1 MIDTPEMEDG
11 PAITPEALANIL
23 RREYE
28 AADSYYEQ
36 IEELQQQAF
45 DYYEGKPLGTEV
57 EGRSQIVLP
66 DVQTAVDYMVQSVL
80 RTFASGDRVIEFEA
94 EDDGD
99 DQAAQD
105 ATAAV
110 DYYFMRKQD
119 GYRVLYDVL
128 NDGCLRKLGVM
139 KAVTEQRERIS
150 RETRTGPMEEIGLLE
165 EDAEIEGIKQNDD
178 GTFTVKIKR
187 TYIETCFTGQALP
200 LRYFRFSPRAK
211 HEDTAGYVAHVE
223 PKTRGELVEMGFDRE
238 QVYSLPRYNDNDLE
252 YYESEQ
258 LDYFNDE
265 ETSPAVELVE
275 LCEEYARIDVD
286 GDGIAERVKAFRVE
300 NEILRW
306 QGEPVI
312 DEETGEQARDEM
324 GEPAY
329 EEGELAVETVDDQ
342 PFAVFCPFPRPHAL
356 IGYSLADKVMDIQY
370 LRTMIARQMID
381 GMAFS
386 NLPRLVVS
394 EGGSADETLDDILSP
409 IPGAPIRVR
418 DASAVQPLQNSF
430 NVGQSLTVLEWATG
444 EGEKRTGITA
454 MNQGLDADA
463 INKTASGTAMMQ
475 AAGQQIEE
483 AVARQ
488 MAEAFGRLNAKIY
501 RLMRDNGEPFT
512 IRVDGEARQVDP
524 SQWPD
529 KMHVR
534 PRVGLG
540 TGSKDKRIQARMAL
554 YEPMTAAIAEGM
566 AGPEHAFKWM
576 DGIARDTGIGQGD
589 DFMYT
594 PEQLAEKAQNA
605 PPQQDPEMAKVEAEA
620 AMQQAK
626 MQADMQMQQAKIEGE
641 QQLAAMRMDM
651 QRQEAEARAQI
662 DRDRA
667 DFEADLAER
676 KAQFEADMALSKM
689 RLEAQLKREMADA
702 TVSQNREGGR
712 LDA

>member
-1 MIDTPEMEDG
+1 MIDTPEQIA
-11 PAITPEALANIL
+11 AILQ
-23 RREYE
+23 REYD

-36 IEELQQQAF
+36 IEELQKQAF

-66 DVQTAVDYMVQSVL
+66 DVQTAIDYMVQSVL

-99 DQAAQD
+99 DQSAED

-139 KAVTEQRERIS
+139 KAVAEQRERIT

-165 EDAEIEGIKQNDD
+165 EDAEIEDVTPNDD

-187 TYIETCFTGQALP
+187 TYIETCYTGQALP

-211 HEDTAGYVAHVE
+211 HEDSAGYVAHVE

-252 YYESEQ
+252 YYESDQ

-286 GDGIAERVKAFRVE
+286 GDGIAERVKAFRVGGE
-300 NEILRW
+300 MLRW

-312 DEETGEQARDEM
+312 DEETGEQAVDET
-324 GEPAY
+324 GEPVF

-394 EGGSADETLDDILSP
+394 EQGSADETLDDILSP
-409 IPGAPIRVR
+409 IPGAPIRTK
-418 DASAVQPLQNSF
+418 AQGAVQPLQNSF

-488 MAEAFGRLNAKIY
+488 MAEAFGRLCVKIY
-501 RLMRDNGEPFT
+501 RMMRDNAEALT
-512 IRVDGEARQVDP
+512 IRVDGQPRQVDP

-554 YEPMTAAIAEGM
+554 YQPMTAAIAEGM
-566 AGPEHAFKWM
+566 AGPEHAFRFF

-589 DFMYT
+589 DFMFT
-594 PEQLAEKAQNA
+594 PEQLAEKAQAA
-605 PPQQDPEMAKVEAEA
+605 PPEQDPAVIEAQGRVEVMREKA
-620 AMQQAK
+620 AF
-626 MQADMQMQQAKIEGE
+626 D
-641 QQLAAMRMDM
+641 
-651 QRQEAEARAQI
+651 
-662 DRDRA
+662 
-667 DFEADLAER
+667 ADLAAFKVQSQLELEAAKIDGTLDLQAYR
-676 KAQFEADMALSKM
+676 ARTEAQIAAMKARFEAQRKVELTD
-689 RLEAQLKREMADA
+689 
-702 TVSQNREGGR
+702 NRAGGR

>member
-1 MIDTPEMEDG
+1 MIDTPEQLA
-11 PAITPEALANIL
+11 AILK
-23 RREYE
+23 REYD

-36 IEELQQQAF
+36 LEELQRLAF
-45 DYYEGKPLGTEV
+45 VAYEGGPLGTEV
-57 EGRSQIVLP
+57 DGRSQIVLP

-80 RTFASGDRVIEFEA
+80 RTFTSGDRVVEFEA
-94 EDDGD
+94 EDEGD
-99 DQAAQD
+99 EQAAED

-119 GYRVLYDVL
+119 GYRVLYDTL
-128 NDGCLRKLGVM
+128 NDGSLRKLGIM
-139 KAVTEQRERIS
+139 KAVAEERERVS
-150 RETRTGPMEEIGLLE
+150 RETFTGPLEALGMLPEGMEV
-165 EDAEIEGIKQNDD
+165 EDVTQNED
-178 GTFTVKIKR
+178 GTVTAKLRRV
-187 TYIETCFTGQALP
+187 YIETCYTGQAVP
-200 LRYFRFSPRAK
+200 LREFRFSPRAK
-211 HEDTAGYVAHVE
+211 HEDTAGYIAHVC
-223 PKTRGELVEMGFDRE
+223 PITRGELVEMGFDRA
-238 QVYSLPRYNDNDLE
+238 QVYNLPRYNDSDLE
-252 YYESEQ
+252 YYESDK

-286 GDGIAERVKAFRVE
+286 GDGIAERVKVFRVE

-312 DEETGEQARDEM
+312 DEETGEQAVDQR
-324 GEPAY
+324 GEPAF
-329 EEGELAVETVDDQ
+329 EEGEMAVETVDDQ
-342 PFAVFCPFPRPHAL
+342 PFAVFCPFPRPHAMV
-356 IGYSLADKVMDIQY
+356 GYSLADKVMDIQY

-394 EGGSADETLDDILSP
+394 ENGSTDETLDDILSP

-418 DASAVQPLQNSF
+418 DASAVQALQNSF
-430 NVGQSLTVLEWATG
+430 NVGQSLSVLEWATG

-463 INKTASGTAMMQ
+463 INKTAMGTAMMQ

-488 MAEAFGRLNAKIY
+488 MAEAFGRLCMKIY
-501 RLMRDNGEPFT
+501 RMMRDASEPFT
-512 IRVDGEARQVDP
+512 IRVDGEARQIDP

-529 KMHVR
+529 KMHIR

-540 TGSKDKRIQARMAL
+540 TGSKEKRIQARMAL
-554 YEPMTAAIAEGM
+554 YQPMTLAIEQGL

-589 DFMYT
+589 DFMFN
-594 PEQLAEKAQNA
+594 PEQMAEKQAQEG
-605 PPQQDPEMAKVEAEA
+605 PEQDPEMVKVE
-620 AMQQAK
+620 
-626 MQADMQMQQAKIEGE
+626 
-641 QQLAAMRMDM
+641 
-651 QRQEAEARAQI
+651 QE
-662 DRDRA
+662 
-667 DFEADLAER
+667 
-676 KAQFEADMALSKM
+676 MA
-689 RLEAQLKREMADA
+689 LKREQAQFDAEMKVFEMDRRMELEAAKISGQLDLAAFKAETEARLAVMKASIEARLKVDMAD
-702 TVSQNREGGR
+702 NRPGGR

>member
-1 MIDTPEMEDG
+1 MIDTPEQLA
-11 PAITPEALANIL
+11 AILK
-23 RREYE
+23 REYD

-36 IEELQQQAF
+36 LEELQRLAF
-45 DYYEGKPLGTEV
+45 VAYEGGPLGTEV
-57 EGRSQIVLP
+57 DGRSQIVLP

-80 RTFASGDRVIEFEA
+80 RTFTSGDRVVEFEA
-94 EDDGD
+94 EDEGD
-99 DQAAQD
+99 EQAAED

-119 GYRVLYDVL
+119 GYRVLYDTL
-128 NDGCLRKLGVM
+128 NDGSLRKLGIM
-139 KAVTEQRERIS
+139 KAVAEQRERVS
-150 RETRTGPMEEIGLLE
+150 RETFTGPLEALGMLPEGMEVE
-165 EDAEIEGIKQNDD
+165 EATQNED
-178 GTFTVKIKR
+178 GTVTAKLRRV
-187 TYIETCFTGQALP
+187 YIETCYTGQAVP
-200 LRYFRFSPRAK
+200 LREFRFSPRAK
-211 HEDTAGYVAHVE
+211 HEDTAGYIAHVC
-223 PKTRGELVEMGFDRE
+223 PITRGELVEMGFDRA
-238 QVYSLPRYNDNDLE
+238 QVYNLPRYNDSDLE
-252 YYESEQ
+252 YYESDK

-286 GDGIAERVKAFRVE
+286 GDGIAERVKVFRVE

-312 DEETGEQARDEM
+312 DEETGEQAVDQR
-324 GEPAY
+324 GEPAF
-329 EEGELAVETVDDQ
+329 EEGEMAVETVDDQ
-342 PFAVFCPFPRPHAL
+342 PFAVFCPFPRPHAMV
-356 IGYSLADKVMDIQY
+356 GYSLADKVMDIQY

-394 EGGSADETLDDILSP
+394 ENGSTDETLDDILSP

-418 DASAVQPLQNSF
+418 DASAVQALQNSF
-430 NVGQSLTVLEWATG
+430 NVGQSLSVLEWATG

-463 INKTASGTAMMQ
+463 INKTAMGTAMMQ

-488 MAEAFGRLNAKIY
+488 MAEAFGRLCMKIY
-501 RLMRDNGEPFT
+501 RMMRDASEPFT
-512 IRVDGEARQVDP
+512 IRVDGQARQIDP

-529 KMHVR
+529 KMHIR

-540 TGSKDKRIQARMAL
+540 TGSKEKRIQARMAL
-554 YEPMTAAIAEGM
+554 YQPMTLAIEQGL

-589 DFMYT
+589 DFMFN
-594 PEQLAEKAQNA
+594 PEQMAEKQAQEG
-605 PPQQDPEMAKVEAEA
+605 PEQDPEMVKVE
-620 AMQQAK
+620 
-626 MQADMQMQQAKIEGE
+626 
-641 QQLAAMRMDM
+641 
-651 QRQEAEARAQI
+651 QE
-662 DRDRA
+662 
-667 DFEADLAER
+667 
-676 KAQFEADMALSKM
+676 MA
-689 RLEAQLKREMADA
+689 LKREQAQFDAEMRVFEMERRMELEAAKISGQLDLAQFKAETEARLAVMKASIEARLKVDMAD
-702 TVSQNREGGR
+702 NRPGGR

>member
-1 MIDTPEMEDG
+1 MIDTPEQIA
-11 PAITPEALANIL
+11 AILQ
-23 RREYE
+23 REYD

-36 IEELQQQAF
+36 IEELQKQAF

-66 DVQTAVDYMVQSVL
+66 DVQTAIDYMVQSVL

-99 DQAAQD
+99 DQSAKD

-139 KAVTEQRERIS
+139 KAVAEQRERIT

-165 EDAEIEGIKQNDD
+165 EDAEIEDVTPNDD

-187 TYIETCFTGQALP
+187 TYIETCYTGQALP

-211 HEDTAGYVAHVE
+211 HEDSAGYVAHVE

-252 YYESEQ
+252 YYESDQ

-286 GDGIAERVKAFRVE
+286 GDGIAERVKAFRVGG
-300 NEILRW
+300 EILRW

-312 DEETGEQARDEM
+312 DEETGEHARDEM
-324 GEPAY
+324 GEPVF

-394 EGGSADETLDDILSP
+394 EQGSADETLDDILSP
-409 IPGAPIRVR
+409 IPGAPIRTK
-418 DASAVQPLQNSF
+418 AQGAVQPLQNSF

-488 MAEAFGRLNAKIY
+488 AAETFGRFATKIY
-501 RLMRDNGEPFT
+501 RQMRDGGVPFT
-512 IRVDGEARQVDP
+512 IRVDGQVRQVDP
-524 SQWPD
+524 SQWPPN
-529 KMHVR
+529 MHVR
-534 PRVGLG
+534 ARVGLG

-554 YEPMTAAIAEGM
+554 YPVITELFGQGL
-566 AGPEHAFKWM
+566 AGAEHAYKWV
-576 DGIARDTGIGQGD
+576 DGVARDTGIGQGD
-589 DFMYT
+589 DFMFT
-594 PEQLAEKAQNA
+594 PEQLAEKAQAA
-605 PPQQDPEMAKVEAEA
+605 PPEQDPEMAKVEAEM

-626 MQADMQMQQAKIEGE
+626 IQGE
-641 QQLAAMRMDM
+641 QQLAQMRMQL
-651 QRQEAEARAQI
+651 QREEAEAKAQLERERAE
-662 DRDRA
+662 
-667 DFEADLAER
+667 FEAQLARE
-676 KAQFEADMALSKM
+676 KAQFEADMAVEKM
-689 RLEAQLKREMADA
+689 QIEARLKQQMAETA
-702 TVSQNREGGR
+702 ISQNRDGGR

>member
-1 MIDTPEMEDG
+1 MIDTPEQIA
-11 PAITPEALANIL
+11 AILQ
-23 RREYE
+23 REYD

-36 IEELQQQAF
+36 IEELQKQAF

-66 DVQTAVDYMVQSVL
+66 DVQTAIDYMVQSVL
-80 RTFASGDRVIEFEA
+80 RTFASGDRVVEFEA

-99 DQAAQD
+99 DQSAQD

-128 NDGCLRKLGVM
+128 NDGCLRKRGVM
-139 KAVTEQRERIS
+139 KAVAEQRERIT

-165 EDAEIEGIKQNDD
+165 EDAEIEDVTPNDD

-187 TYIETCFTGQALP
+187 TYIETCYTGQALP

-211 HEDTAGYVAHVE
+211 HEDSAGYVAHVE

-252 YYESEQ
+252 YYESDQ

-286 GDGIAERVKAFRVE
+286 GDGIAERVKAFRVGGE
-300 NEILRW
+300 MLRW

-312 DEETGEQARDEM
+312 DEETGEQAVDET
-324 GEPAY
+324 GEPVF

-394 EGGSADETLDDILSP
+394 EQGSADETLDDILSP
-409 IPGAPIRVR
+409 IPGAPIRTK
-418 DASAVQPLQNSF
+418 AQGAVQPLQNSF

-488 MAEAFGRLNAKIY
+488 MAEAFGRLCVKIY
-501 RLMRDNGEPFT
+501 RMMRDNAEAFT
-512 IRVDGEARQVDP
+512 IRVDGQPRQVDP

-554 YEPMTAAIAEGM
+554 YQPMTAAIAEGM
-566 AGPEHAFKWM
+566 AGPEHAFRFF

-589 DFMYT
+589 DFMFT
-594 PEQLAEKAQNA
+594 PEQLAEKAQAA
-605 PPQQDPEMAKVEAEA
+605 PPEQDPEMAKVEAEM

-626 MQADMQMQQAKIEGE
+626 IQGE
-641 QQLAAMRMDM
+641 QQLAQMRMQL
-651 QRQEAEARAQI
+651 QREEAEAKAQLERERAE
-662 DRDRA
+662 
-667 DFEADLAER
+667 FEAQLARE
-676 KAQFEADMALSKM
+676 KAQFEADMAVEKM
-689 RLEAQLKREMADA
+689 QIEARLKQQMAETA
-702 TVSQNREGGR
+702 ISQNRDGGR

>member
-1 MIDTPEMEDG
+1 MIDTPEQI
-11 PAITPEALANIL
+11 ASIL

-36 IEELQQQAF
+36 IEELQKQAF

-57 EGRSQIVLP
+57 DGRSQIVLP

-99 DQAAQD
+99 DQAAED

-119 GYRVLYDVL
+119 GYRVLYDTL
-128 NDGCLRKLGVM
+128 NDGCLRKIGVM
-139 KAVTEQRERIS
+139 KAVAEQRERVS
-150 RETRTGPMEEIGLLE
+150 RETATVPMEALGMLPEGVE
-165 EDAEIEGIKQNDD
+165 VEDITENDD
-178 GTFTVKIKR
+178 GTVTVKLKR
-187 TYIETCFTGQALP
+187 VYIETCYTGQALP

-252 YYESEQ
+252 YYESDQ

-312 DEETGEQARDEM
+312 DPETGEQAVDDK
-324 GEPAY
+324 GDPVF

-386 NLPRLVVS
+386 NLPRLLVS
-394 EGGSADETLDDILSP
+394 ENGSADETLDDILSP

-488 MAEAFGRLNAKIY
+488 MAEAFGRLCVKIY
-501 RLMRDNGEPFT
+501 RMMRETGQAFT

-529 KMHVR
+529 KMYVR

-589 DFMYT
+589 DFMFT
-594 PEQLAEKAQNA
+594 PEQLAEKQATE
-605 PPQQDPEMAKVEAEA
+605 PQQPDPEMAKVEAQA
-620 AMQQAK
+620 QLQQL
-626 MQADMQMQQAKIEGE
+626 KIEGE
-641 QQLAAMRMDM
+641 QQLAAMRLEL
-651 QRQEAEARAQI
+651 QRQEAAEKARL
-662 DRDRA
+662 DRERA
-667 DFEADLAER
+667 EF
-676 KAQFEADMALSKM
+676 
-689 RLEAQLKREMADA
+689 EAQLARDKARFEAELAVEKMELEQQLKRRMAEA

>member
-1 MIDTPEMEDG
+1 MIDTPEQLA
-11 PAITPEALANIL
+11 AILK
-23 RREYE
+23 REYD

-36 IEELQQQAF
+36 LEELQRLAF
-45 DYYEGKPLGTEV
+45 VAYEGGPLGTEV
-57 EGRSQIVLP
+57 DGRSQIVLP

-80 RTFASGDRVIEFEA
+80 RTFTSGDRVVEFEA
-94 EDDGD
+94 EDEGD
-99 DQAAQD
+99 EQAAED

-119 GYRVLYDVL
+119 GYRVLYDTL
-128 NDGCLRKLGVM
+128 NDGSLRKLGIM
-139 KAVTEQRERIS
+139 KAVAEERERVS
-150 RETRTGPMEEIGLLE
+150 RETFTGPLEALGMLPEGMEV
-165 EDAEIEGIKQNDD
+165 EDATQNED
-178 GTFTVKIKR
+178 GTVTAKLRRV
-187 TYIETCFTGQALP
+187 YIETCYTGQAVP
-200 LRYFRFSPRAK
+200 LREFRFSPRAK
-211 HEDTAGYVAHVE
+211 HEDTAGYIAHVC
-223 PKTRGELVEMGFDRE
+223 PITRGELVEMGFDRA
-238 QVYSLPRYNDNDLE
+238 QVYNLPRYNDSDLE
-252 YYESEQ
+252 YYESDK

-286 GDGIAERVKAFRVE
+286 GDGIAERVKVFRVE

-312 DEETGEQARDEM
+312 DEETGEQAVDQR
-324 GEPAY
+324 GEPAF
-329 EEGELAVETVDDQ
+329 EEGEMAVETVDDQ
-342 PFAVFCPFPRPHAL
+342 PFAVFCPFPRPHAMV
-356 IGYSLADKVMDIQY
+356 GYSLADKVMDIQY

-394 EGGSADETLDDILSP
+394 ENGSTDETLDDILSP

-418 DASAVQPLQNSF
+418 DASAVQALQNSF
-430 NVGQSLTVLEWATG
+430 NVGQSLSVLEWATG

-463 INKTASGTAMMQ
+463 INKTAMGTAMMQ

-488 MAEAFGRLNAKIY
+488 MAEAFGRLCMKIY
-501 RLMRDNGEPFT
+501 RMMRDASEPFT
-512 IRVDGEARQVDP
+512 IRVDGEARQIDP

-529 KMHVR
+529 KMHIR

-540 TGSKDKRIQARMAL
+540 TGSKEKRIQARMAL
-554 YEPMTAAIAEGM
+554 YQPMTLAIEQGL

-589 DFMYT
+589 DFMFN
-594 PEQLAEKAQNA
+594 PEQMAEKQAQEG
-605 PPQQDPEMAKVEAEA
+605 PEQDPEMVKVE
-620 AMQQAK
+620 
-626 MQADMQMQQAKIEGE
+626 
-641 QQLAAMRMDM
+641 
-651 QRQEAEARAQI
+651 QE
-662 DRDRA
+662 
-667 DFEADLAER
+667 
-676 KAQFEADMALSKM
+676 MA
-689 RLEAQLKREMADA
+689 LKREQAQFDAEMRVFEMERRMELEAAKISGQLDLAAFKAETEARLAVMKASIEARLKVDMAD
-702 TVSQNREGGR
+702 NRPGGR

>member
-1 MIDTPEMEDG
+1 MIDTPEQIA
-11 PAITPEALANIL
+11 AILQ
-23 RREYE
+23 REYD

-36 IEELQQQAF
+36 IEELQKQAF

-66 DVQTAVDYMVQSVL
+66 DVQTAIDYMVQSVL

-99 DQAAQD
+99 DQSAED

-139 KAVTEQRERIS
+139 KAVAEQRERIT

-165 EDAEIEGIKQNDD
+165 EDAEIEDVTPNDD

-187 TYIETCFTGQALP
+187 TYIETCYTGQALP

-252 YYESEQ
+252 YYESDQ

-312 DEETGEQARDEM
+312 DEETGEQAVDEQ
-324 GEPAY
+324 GEPAF

-394 EGGSADETLDDILSP
+394 EQGSADETLDDILSP
-409 IPGAPIRVR
+409 IPGAPIRTK
-418 DASAVQPLQNSF
+418 AQGAVQPLQNSF

-488 MAEAFGRLNAKIY
+488 MAEAFGRLCVKIY
-501 RLMRDNGEPFT
+501 RMMRDNGEGFT
-512 IRVDGEARQVDP
+512 IRVDGQPRQVDP

-554 YEPMTAAIAEGM
+554 YQPMTAAIAEGM

-589 DFMYT
+589 DFMFT
-594 PEQLAEKAQNA
+594 PEQLAEKAQAA
-605 PPQQDPEMAKVEAEA
+605 PPEQDPEMAKVEAEM

-626 MQADMQMQQAKIEGE
+626 IQGE
-641 QQLAAMRMDM
+641 QQLAQMRMQL
-651 QRQEAEARAQI
+651 QREEAEAKAQLERERAE
-662 DRDRA
+662 
-667 DFEADLAER
+667 FEAQLARE
-676 KAQFEADMALSKM
+676 KAQFEADMAVEKM
-689 RLEAQLKREMADA
+689 QIEARLKQQMAETA
-702 TVSQNREGGR
+702 ISQNRDGGR

>member
-1 MIDTPEMEDG
+1 MIDTPEQLA
-11 PAITPEALANIL
+11 AILK
-23 RREYE
+23 REYD

-36 IEELQQQAF
+36 LEELQRLAF
-45 DYYEGKPLGTEV
+45 VAYEGGPLGTEV
-57 EGRSQIVLP
+57 DGRSQIVLP

-80 RTFASGDRVIEFEA
+80 RTFTSGDRVVEFEA
-94 EDDGD
+94 EDEGD
-99 DQAAQD
+99 EQAAED

-119 GYRVLYDVL
+119 GYRVLYDTL
-128 NDGCLRKLGVM
+128 NDGSLRKLGIM
-139 KAVTEQRERIS
+139 KAVAEERERVS
-150 RETRTGPMEEIGLLE
+150 RETFTGPLEALGMLPEGMEV
-165 EDAEIEGIKQNDD
+165 EDVTQNED
-178 GTFTVKIKR
+178 GTVTAKLRRV
-187 TYIETCFTGQALP
+187 YIETCYTGQAVP
-200 LRYFRFSPRAK
+200 LREFRFSPRAK
-211 HEDTAGYVAHVE
+211 HEDTAGYIAHVC
-223 PKTRGELVEMGFDRE
+223 PITRGELVEMGFDRA
-238 QVYSLPRYNDNDLE
+238 QVYNLPRYNDSDLE
-252 YYESEQ
+252 YYESDK

-286 GDGIAERVKAFRVE
+286 GDGIAERVKVFRVE

-312 DEETGEQARDEM
+312 DEETGEQAVDQR
-324 GEPAY
+324 GEPAF
-329 EEGELAVETVDDQ
+329 EEGEMAVETVDDQ
-342 PFAVFCPFPRPHAL
+342 PFAVFCPFPRPHAMV
-356 IGYSLADKVMDIQY
+356 GYSLADKVMDIQY

-394 EGGSADETLDDILSP
+394 ENGSTDETLDDILSP

-418 DASAVQPLQNSF
+418 DASAVQALQNSF
-430 NVGQSLTVLEWATG
+430 NVGQSLSVLEWATG

-463 INKTASGTAMMQ
+463 INKTAMGTAMMQ

-488 MAEAFGRLNAKIY
+488 MAEAFGRLCMKIY
-501 RLMRDNGEPFT
+501 RMMRDASEPFT
-512 IRVDGEARQVDP
+512 IRVDGEARQIDP

-529 KMHVR
+529 KMHIR

-540 TGSKDKRIQARMAL
+540 TGSKEKRIQARMAL
-554 YEPMTAAIAEGM
+554 YQPMTLAIEQGL

-589 DFMYT
+589 DFMFN
-594 PEQLAEKAQNA
+594 PEQMAEKQAQEG
-605 PPQQDPEMAKVEAEA
+605 PEQDPEMVKVE
-620 AMQQAK
+620 
-626 MQADMQMQQAKIEGE
+626 
-641 QQLAAMRMDM
+641 
-651 QRQEAEARAQI
+651 QE
-662 DRDRA
+662 
-667 DFEADLAER
+667 
-676 KAQFEADMALSKM
+676 MA
-689 RLEAQLKREMADA
+689 LKREQAQFDAEMRVFEMERRMELEAAKISGQLDLAQFKAETEARLAVMKASIEARLKVDMAD
-702 TVSQNREGGR
+702 NRAGGR

>member
-1 MIDTPEMEDG
+1 MIDTPEQLA
-11 PAITPEALANIL
+11 AILK
-23 RREYE
+23 REYD

-36 IEELQQQAF
+36 LEELQRLAF
-45 DYYEGKPLGTEV
+45 VAYEGGPLGTEV
-57 EGRSQIVLP
+57 DGRSQIVLP

-80 RTFASGDRVIEFEA
+80 RTFTSGDRVVEFEA
-94 EDDGD
+94 EDEGD
-99 DQAAQD
+99 EQAAED

-119 GYRVLYDVL
+119 GYRVLYDTL
-128 NDGCLRKLGVM
+128 NDGSLRKLGIM
-139 KAVTEQRERIS
+139 KAVAEERERVS
-150 RETRTGPMEEIGLLE
+150 RETFTGPLEALGMLPEGVEVEE
-165 EDAEIEGIKQNDD
+165 ATQNED
-178 GTFTVKIKR
+178 GTVTAKLRRV
-187 TYIETCFTGQALP
+187 YIETCYTGQAVP
-200 LRYFRFSPRAK
+200 LREFRFSPRAK
-211 HEDTAGYVAHVE
+211 HEDTAGYIAHVC
-223 PKTRGELVEMGFDRE
+223 PITRGELVEMGFDRA
-238 QVYSLPRYNDNDLE
+238 QVYNLPRYNDSDLE
-252 YYESEQ
+252 YYESDK

-286 GDGIAERVKAFRVE
+286 GDGIAERVKVFRVE

-312 DEETGEQARDEM
+312 DEETGEQAVDQR
-324 GEPAY
+324 GEPAF
-329 EEGELAVETVDDQ
+329 EEGEMAVETVDDQ
-342 PFAVFCPFPRPHAL
+342 PFAVFCPFPRPHAMV
-356 IGYSLADKVMDIQY
+356 GYSLADKVMDIQY

-394 EGGSADETLDDILSP
+394 ENGSTDETLDDILSP

-418 DASAVQPLQNSF
+418 DASAVQALQNSF
-430 NVGQSLTVLEWATG
+430 NVGQSLSVLEWATG

-463 INKTASGTAMMQ
+463 INKTAMGTAMMQ

-488 MAEAFGRLNAKIY
+488 MAEAFGRLCMKIY
-501 RLMRDNGEPFT
+501 RMMRDASEPFT
-512 IRVDGEARQVDP
+512 IRVDGEARQIDP

-529 KMHVR
+529 KMHIR

-540 TGSKDKRIQARMAL
+540 TGSKEKRIQARMAL
-554 YEPMTAAIAEGM
+554 YQPMTLAIEQGL

-589 DFMYT
+589 DFMFN
-594 PEQLAEKAQNA
+594 PEQMAEKQAQEG
-605 PPQQDPEMAKVEAEA
+605 PEQDPEMVKVEQEMAMKREQAQFDAEMRVFEMERRMELEA
-620 AMQQAK
+620 AKISGQLDLQAFK
-626 MQADMQMQQAKIEGE
+626 AET
-641 QQLAAMRMDM
+641 
-651 QRQEAEARAQI
+651 EARLAVMKANI
-662 DRDRA
+662 
-667 DFEADLAER
+667 EARL
-676 KAQFEADMALSKM
+676 KVDMA
-689 RLEAQLKREMADA
+689 D
-702 TVSQNREGGR
+702 NRAGGR